1 MYIRI
6 YASAY
11 AHTIHGITEKT
22 VDSPYFCTESL
33 SVEFLSENS
42 IVVSPVQK

>member
-1 MYIRI
+1 MHVYMHPHM
-6 YASAY
+6 
-11 AHTIHGITEKT
+11 HTSYGITRKT

-42 IVVSPVQK
+42 IVVSLY